1 MVGGGGGWWRVFTA
15 RHIASVVRTPPFFFR
30 ERCVFFPWC
39 SFSYRIASSFVFVA
53 TNDHNNDGH
62 IFALLAAILYFIGGD
77 HVRSFKMDPQVFA
90 GSKPEKRAMDARD
103 GSLAHF
109 VYTKDGDN
117 GGLIYWLGTR
127 RSASKR
133 SWAFEAQLML
143 SVTP

>member
-1 MVGGGGGWWRVFTA
+1 MRF
-15 RHIASVVRTPPFFFR
+15 PFR
-30 ERCVFFPWC
+30 LPRYTSGVFFPWRC
-39 SFSYRIASSFVFVA
+39 SPSCSRFRCNKRLAPLF
-53 TNDHNNDGH
+53 
-62 IFALLAAILYFIGGD
+62 FAPRTAGGD

-127 RSASKR
+127 R
-133 SWAFEAQLML
+133 
-143 SVTP
+143 